1 MAGGCVQPTS
11 VSILD
16 CNSFI
21 KLQTFVTAVFVCQPN
36 SNGSGARRP
45 RFTRGHGAR
54 PASRYRALHAHGPHG
69 PPLRRSSVG
78 VRKMNPLESVTKFRL
93 QQAAAA
99 ENRDCN
105 HRLITARPPH
115 VSRVR
120 CRQSPSVPR
129 CRCGHSMQEGS
140 LLAPGSYL
148 AQALRGLACI
158 IFVSCSPEV
167 LWLHD

>member
-21 KLQTFVTAVFVCQPN
+21 KLQTLFVSPTPTEAVHDD
-36 SNGSGARRP
+36 

-105 HRLITARPPH
+105 NRLITARPPH